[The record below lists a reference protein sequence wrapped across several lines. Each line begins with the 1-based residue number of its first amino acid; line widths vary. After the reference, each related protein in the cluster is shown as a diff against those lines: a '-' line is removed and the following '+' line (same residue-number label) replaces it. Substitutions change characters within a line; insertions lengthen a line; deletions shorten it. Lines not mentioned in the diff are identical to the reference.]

1 MKSETT
7 MRYAILGLILMSA
20 IAAAA
25 VAAPVPGTFN
35 EAAFE
40 KRFKA
45 ADKGNTGKLTR
56 AEAYAEFPR
65 MPEFFDEI
73 DANRDNAITL
83 LEVQNAMERRVNAAM
98 NASQIGSQYPG
109 AAEMKD
115 GGEPTAADAAQPRQQ
130 FSSQAEARRH
140 HRYEY
145 YDSLAGSQEQ
155 AGNRGELAPSTPM
168 QSIPTAP
175 MQIDKSF

>member
-7 MRYAILGLILMSA
+7 MRYALPGLILMSA
-20 IAAAA
+20 IATAAI
-25 VAAPVPGTFN
+25 AAPTPETFD

-45 ADKGNTGKLTR
+45 ADKDNQGSLTR

-73 DANRDNAITL
+73 DANKDNAITL

-98 NASQIGSQYPG
+98 NASRIGSQYPG
-109 AAEMKD
+109 AAETKPGD
-115 GGEPTAADAAQPRQQ
+115 ASTAADAAQPSQP
-130 FSSQAEARRH
+130 FSSQAEARRY

-145 YDSLAGSQEQ
+145 YESLAGSQEK
-155 AGNRGELAPSTPM
+155 ATNRGALVPSDPM
-168 QSIPTAP
+168 QPLPTAP

>member
-1 MKSETT
+1 MKSENT
-7 MRYAILGLILMSA
+7 MRYSLLGLILMSA
-20 IAAAA
+20 VATAA
-25 VAAPVPGTFN
+25 VAAPVPETFN

-45 ADKGNTGKLTR
+45 ADKGNKGKLSR
-56 AEAYAEFPR
+56 EEAYAEFPR
-65 MPEFFDEI
+65 MPEFFTEI
-73 DANRDNAITL
+73 DANQDNYITL

-115 GGEPTAADAAQPRQQ
+115 GGESTASDAAQSRQQ
-130 FSSQAEARRH
+130 FSSQAEARRY

-145 YDSLAGSQEQ
+145 YDSLAGSQEN
-155 AGNRGELAPSTPM
+155 ATNRGALVPSDPM
-168 QSIPTAP
+168 QPLPTAP